1 MTNTNCPSFMFVF
14 HYIQGKLMVC
24 GGYDRGE
31 CLSAVEMFDTTKNSW
46 SPMKSMISKRGRF
59 GVAKIFKDGL
69 ETLYA
74 VAGSSGQMEESSVE
88 RYDSDGNWTHVAD
101 LPVAMSY
108 IGMYTTNY
116 NSS

>member
-1 MTNTNCPSFMFVF
+1 
-14 HYIQGKLMVC
+14 MVC

-31 CLSAVEMFDTTKNSW
+31 CLSAVEMYDFTKNSW
-46 SPMKSMISKRGRF
+46 SSMKPMISKRGRF
-59 GVAKIFKDGL
+59 GIATIFKNGV

-88 RYDSDGNWTHVAD
+88 KYDLDGNWTSVAN

-108 IGMYTTNY
+108 IGK
-116 NSS
+116 